1 MHIVERDIR
10 KKYRYSNLSYVF
22 DVYMEC
28 EYRANLSQEEYDGLL
43 PGEFRFDYESWE
55 RRLGFTKK
63 QLVRAI
69 KELTINNVVIVQTF
83 KGRKGVSSKYFLKR
97 FEEQKKEQ
105 NEELKRNLKGTEISL
120 ENTGLEGDRGTEK
133 GTQKEQNE
141 EQKKVHSSRYIN
153 LDIISNNN
161 IYSPLDSENY
171 IEEVNKKLEEDL
183 IKKITSTYD
192 KALVMSELK
201 KLKDKNLVGIDL
213 LQELERNLKVRE
225 KENYSNEVKE
235 VFEYWNSKN
244 IIKHKAMSDE
254 IKKAIEK
261 SLKVHSKDEIVQ
273 AIETYGEILN
283 SDFYFNHKWSLR
295 DFLSRKNGI
304 STFTEEGSN
313 KSNYEEWKKG
323 LRSKN
328 KVVSKERKEIKLR
341 GWD

>member
-28 EYRANLSQEEYDGLL
+28 EYRANLTQEEYDGLL
-43 PGEFRFDYESWE
+43 PGEFRFDYESWG

-63 QLVRAI
+63 QMERAI
-69 KELTINNVVIVQTF
+69 KELTTKNVVIIQIV
-83 KGRKGVSSKYFLKR
+83 KGNKGTSSKYFLARFNEK
-97 FEEQKKEQ
+97 FEENNKEN
-105 NEELKRNLKGTEISL
+105 NEENNGRTINV
-120 ENTGLEGDRGTEK
+120 ENTGFGDDTGE
-133 GTQKEQNE
+133 QKEQYKENE
-141 EQKKVHSSRYIN
+141 KAHSSRYNN

-192 KALVMSELK
+192 KALVMSEFK

-213 LQELERNLKVRE
+213 LQELERNLKASKKE
-225 KENYSNEVKE
+225 KCSNEVKE
-235 VFEYWNSKN
+235 IFEYWNSKN
-244 IIKHKAMSDE
+244 IIKHKAMSNE

-261 SLKVHSKDEIVQ
+261 SLKVRSKDEIVQ
-273 AIETYGEILN
+273 AIEIYSEILN

-295 DFLSRKNGI
+295 DFLNRKNGI
-304 STFTEEGSN
+304 STFIEEGSN

-323 LRSKN
+323 LKL
-328 KVVSKERKEIKLR
+328 KDKIGSKEKKEIKLR